1 MPEYYILNKPQGVI
15 TARRDPRHPTVMDLF
30 PEEKRE
36 VLFPVGRLDKD
47 TEGLLIITDDGRLNA
62 SLLSPQHHV
71 KKTYLFYALGTL
83 SEEVR
88 EEIEE
93 GIKLY
98 PTREVH
104 SLPAEVTILGTLPI
118 SAIKEKLSPNDTKR
132 SNRRPDTPVIYGTVT
147 VTEGKKHQVKRMLMY
162 GGCRIVY
169 LKRLSMGNLTLDEAL
184 LPGEYRSLTEGELSL
199 LREK

>member
-30 PEEKRE
+30 PEEKRDI
-36 VLFPVGRLDKD
+36 LFPVGRLDKD
-47 TEGLLIITDDGRLNA
+47 TEGLLIVTDDGKLNA
-62 SLLSPQHHV
+62 SLLSPENHV

-83 SEEVR
+83 SEDMR

-98 PTREVH
+98 PTRDVH
-104 SLPAEVTILGTLPI
+104 SLPAEVSVLGTAPI
-118 SAIKEKLSPNDTKR
+118 SELKDKLPPNDIKR
-132 SNRRPDTPVIYGTVT
+132 ANRRPDTPLIYGTVT

-169 LKRLSMGNLTLDEAL
+169 LKRLSMGNLTLDESL
-184 LPGEYRSLTEGELSL
+184 MPGEYRPLTDDELTL
-199 LREK
+199 LCEK